1 MRFESII
8 ATRYLFAL
16 RRQSFITLISVF
28 AVCGVALGVA
38 SLIVVIGV
46 MNGFS
51 KDLQDKILGV
61 NAHIVVGGVAGA
73 IPQPEKVADI
83 VRDIKGVTGVTP
95 FLYAEAMVSVPGGG
109 VKGVALRALD
119 PATADSVLSI
129 SKDMVS
135 GSVDNLTAYGDIPGV
150 IIGVQMA
157 DRLGVTTGSEVY
169 LLSPAGTRTAG
180 GFSPKM
186 DPFKVAGVFRTG
198 LFEYDNTLGYVTLDA
213 AAKLMGYPKGIV
225 TGLEVRVE
233 DVYAVEEISAR
244 IEEAT
249 LEYPVYVDHWQ
260 RMNANLF
267 AALKLEKTAMF
278 IILAMIVLV
287 GSFSIVTT
295 LVMLVSQKTK
305 DIAILMSMGAEPS
318 SIRKIFILQG
328 TWIGLVGT
336 TIGFI
341 LGVPVA
347 LILKKYQFIKLPK
360 DVYPV
365 DYLPIRLE
373 AIDLTAIGL
382 SALLLCFI
390 ATIYPAYK
398 AAALRPA
405 DALRYE

>member
-1 MRFESII
+1 MRFESFI
-8 ATRYLFAL
+8 ASRYLFAL
-16 RRQSFITLISVF
+16 RRQSFITLISLF

-61 NAHIVVGGVAGA
+61 NAHIVVGGITGA
-73 IPQPEKVADI
+73 IPLHKDVADI
-83 VRDIKGVTGVTP
+83 IRNVKGVIGVTP

-119 PATADSVLSI
+119 PATASQVLTVSDDLI
-129 SKDMVS
+129 S
-135 GSVDNLTAYGDIPGV
+135 GSVNNLASIGTTPGI

-157 DRLGVTTGSEVY
+157 DRLGLALGSEVF
-169 LLSPAGTRTAG
+169 LLSPAGTQTAA
-180 GFSPKM
+180 GFSPRM
-186 DPFKVAGVFRTG
+186 DPFHVAGVFRTG

-213 AAKLMGYPKGIV
+213 ATKLMGYPRGTV
-225 TGLEVRVE
+225 TGLEVRVD
-233 DVYAVEEISAR
+233 DVYNVEEISER
-244 IEEAT
+244 IRDVT
-249 LEYPVYVDHWQ
+249 LSSPVYVDHWQ

-318 SIRKIFILQG
+318 SIRRIFMLQG
-328 TWIGLVGT
+328 SWIGVLGT
-336 TIGFI
+336 SIGFL
-341 LGVPVA
+341 LGLPIS
-347 LILKKYQFIKLPK
+347 LILKKYQFIKLPEN
-360 DVYPV
+360 VYPV
-365 DYLPIRLE
+365 DYLPIRLDVL
-373 AIDLTAIGL
+373 DLAVIGI
-382 SALLLCFI
+382 SALLLCFL
-390 ATIYPAYK
+390 ATVYPAYK
-398 AAALRPA
+398 AATLRPT